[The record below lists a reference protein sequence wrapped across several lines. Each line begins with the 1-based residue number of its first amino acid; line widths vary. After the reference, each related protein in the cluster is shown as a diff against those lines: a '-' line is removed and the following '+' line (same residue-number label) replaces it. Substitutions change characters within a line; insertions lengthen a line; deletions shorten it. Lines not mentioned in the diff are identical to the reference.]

1 MNQGRKKLMKTR
13 LISIFVCLLLI
24 PFTFPA
30 VESLKD
36 NTLHQIVP
44 IKTQISS
51 AENWTEMQKLLASD
65 DIPENIFGE
74 SVSLDGNTALI
85 GADGYEDKGAAY
97 VFSRTGNTW
106 NQEAKLLASDGA
118 VGDSFGY
125 AVSLDGDTALIGA
138 QGDDDNGNWSGSAY
152 VFTRTGT
159 IWTQQQKL
167 LASDGAT
174 YDCFGCSVSL
184 DGDTA
189 LIGSPLNE
197 YGSGSAYV
205 FTRTGTIWTQQVKL
219 VALDSAH
226 EDYFGWSVS
235 LDGDTALIGAYG
247 DDDNQEQSGSAYIFN
262 RIDTIW
268 AQEAKLLASDGVKGD
283 FFGNSVSLDGDT
295 ALICACSDDD
305 NGYDSGSAYVFT
317 CVSSIWNQ
325 QTKLFPSD
333 GAPEDYFGCS
343 GSVNGDTVLVGAYWD
358 DDNGDNSGSAYI
370 FTRTDSIWVQQ
381 AKLLASDGAAHD
393 VFGNS
398 VSVDENI
405 ALIGV
410 PFDDNEWD
418 ATGSA
423 RLFVKES
430 GLPYLEINII
440 GGLGVNAV
448 ITNNGYANAS
458 GVEWQIHV
466 KGGLLGLINKTTNGT
481 TDILVGESKT
491 VKTGLFFGLGS
502 ITITVKAA
510 DIEETVKGTQ
520 FFILTIIKK

>member
-1 MNQGRKKLMKTR
+1 MKTK
-13 LISIFVCLLLI
+13 LIGVFVCLLLI
-24 PFTFPA
+24 IFTIPA

-36 NTLHQIVP
+36 YKLYSIISN
-44 IKTQISS
+44 KTQIGLK
-51 AENWTEMQKLLASD
+51 ENWTELQKLVASD

-97 VFSRTGNTW
+97 VFRRTGNSW
-106 NQEAKLLASDGA
+106 IQEAKLLASDGA

-152 VFTRTGT
+152 VFTRTDT

-167 LASDGAT
+167 LASDGVT

-219 VALDSAH
+219 VASDGAH

-235 LDGDTALIGAYG
+235 LDDDTALIGAYG
-247 DDDNQEQSGSAYIFN
+247 DDDNQEVSGSAYIFN
-262 RIDTIW
+262 RTGIIW

-283 FFGNSVSLDGDT
+283 FFGSSISLDDDT

-317 CVSSIWNQ
+317 CVSSIWTQ
-325 QTKLFPSD
+325 QAKLLPSD

-343 GSVNGDTVLVGAYWD
+343 GSVDGDTVLVGAYWD

-370 FTRTDSIWVQQ
+370 FTRTDTTWAQQ
-381 AKLLASDGAAHD
+381 AKLLASDGTAHD

-398 VSVDENI
+398 VSIDENV
-405 ALIGV
+405 ALIGI
-410 PFDDNEWD
+410 PLDDNEWD

-423 RLFVKES
+423 RIFIKEGGS
-430 GLPYLEINII
+430 PYLEINIT

-448 ITNNGYANAS
+448 ITNNGYVNAS
-458 GVEWQIHV
+458 GVTWQIHV
-466 KGGLLGLINKTTNGT
+466 EGGILGLINKTVSGT
-481 TDILVGESKT
+481 IDILTGESKT
-491 VKTGLFFGLGS
+491 VKTGLFFGLGP
-502 ITITVKAA
+502 IAITVKVAV
-510 DIEETVKGTQ
+510 IEKVAEGTQ
-520 FFILTIIKK
+520 FFIFTVVKK